1 MKAARGNTQTVGS
14 GVESSGQKRPMIS
27 LHQPRAG
34 VNLSNHNR
42 NFWRVLGSLP
52 HRDRGAVRPSFVRIS
67 DQIQA
72 VM

>member
-14 GVESSGQKRPMIS
+14 GVESSGQKWPMIS

-42 NFWRVLGSLP
+42 NFWRVWEAYLTEIA
-52 HRDRGAVRPSFVRIS
+52 AVRPSFVRIS